1 MDLIKCTTLS
11 KDSLIDVF
19 YAQTHSKSHDDTYH
33 QGEESHKHTQ
43 CGELGCDLTE
53 SCEEVGLMCT
63 LIGWLDT
70 GPLIFPLETLH
81 AENTHQWDAI
91 SHEK

>member
-53 SCEEVGLMCT
+53 S
-63 LIGWLDT
+63 
-70 GPLIFPLETLH
+70 F
-81 AENTHQWDAI
+81 
-91 SHEK
+91 